1 MEPNR
6 HRNGSPIDR
15 KLSYGQEQVVGSRSQ
30 RLTARFLNGR
40 PVGVVWCQFKSQSG
54 NWKSTGW
61 LINARG
67 SDWKLRPSR
76 VNGVHVQST
85 PAGLGHEGGMAT
97 DQADVTS
104 LGWYYHDWL
113 WLSSIIESF
122 EKWCC
127 WWIVLSLTMATWKPT
142 NRRSNTPGTGGVQ
155 QAKNSSHLIREKVMI
170 MMRNSVKRHKMG
182 NSSRESNSNRL
193 IIINLKIARSL

>member
-6 HRNGSPIDR
+6 HRNGSPIER
-15 KLSYGQEQVVGSRSQ
+15 KLSDGKEQVVGSRRQ

-40 PVGVVWCQFKSQSG
+40 PVGVVWSQFKSQSG

-67 SDWKLRPSR
+67 GDWKLRPSR

-85 PAGLGHEGGMAT
+85 PAGWGHEGGMAT

-104 LGWYYHDWL
+104 LGSDYDDWL
-113 WLSSIIESF
+113 WLSSMIEEF
-122 EKWCC
+122 EKWGCG
-127 WWIVLSLTMATWKPT
+127 WIVLSLTMATWKPT
-142 NRRSNTPGTGGVQ
+142 NRRSKTPGTGGVQ

-170 MMRNSVKRHKMG
+170 MMKNSVKRHKMG
-182 NSSRESNSNRL
+182 NSNRESNSNRL
-193 IIINLKIARSL
+193 IIINLKIACSL

>member
-67 SDWKLRPSR
+67 SDWKLRLSR

-113 WLSSIIESF
+113 WLSSIIEEF

-142 NRRSNTPGTGGVQ
+142 NRRSKTPGTGGVQ
-155 QAKNSSHLIREKVMI
+155 QAKNSSHRIRAKVMI
-170 MMRNSVKRHKMG
+170 MMKNSVKGHKMG
-182 NSSRESNSNRL
+182 NSSRESNSNGL
-193 IIINLKIARSL
+193 IIINLKIACSL

>member
-15 KLSYGQEQVVGSRSQ
+15 KLSDGKEQVVGSRRQ

-85 PAGLGHEGGMAT
+85 QAGWGHEGGMAT

-104 LGWYYHDWL
+104 LGSDYDDWL
-113 WLSSIIESF
+113 WLSSIIEEF

-142 NRRSNTPGTGGVQ
+142 NRRSKTPGTGLYFRSVRIRDWWSPTGKKFQ
-155 QAKNSSHLIREKVMI
+155 PPDPGKSHDYDEKQ
-170 MMRNSVKRHKMG
+170 RK
-182 NSSRESNSNRL
+182 
-193 IIINLKIARSL
+193 AA